1 MKVALIS
8 NYQPDRSESMLRY
21 GRMLESKLRER
32 GYDVVLLHPPAVL
45 GSLPLPRGI
54 EKWIRYIDKYAIA
67 PWYLRWKSRKADV
80 VHICD
85 HSNAMYLWCAGGKP
99 HAVTCHD
106 LIAVRSAR
114 GEFPG
119 IEVGLSGRLLQGWIA
134 ESLVQAQYVI
144 CDSYKTEADFRA
156 LARQTG
162 AKVRVIHLSLNRSCT
177 PSSGEQVGQAVAA
190 AGLEA
195 GARYLLHVGNNGWY
209 KNRAGAIRIFAEL
222 VKYPE
227 FSGLKLLLAGRPLDS
242 KLRDLT
248 VRAGVEGSVVVAT
261 NVSDE
266 MLRALYTG
274 AQALLFPSLIEG
286 FGWPVLE
293 AQACG
298 CAVITTNR
306 PPMTEVAG
314 EAAIFIDPA
323 ETEQAAGII
332 REQWP
337 QLAALREAGFRNTE
351 RFTDEKVIANYCQVY
366 EELGREQKPERVSA

>member
-67 PWYLRWKSRKADV
+67 PWYLRWKCRDADV

-85 HSNAMYLWCAGGKP
+85 HSNAMYRWCAGSKP

-114 GEFPG
+114 GDYPG
-119 IEVGLSGRLLQGWIA
+119 VKVERTGRLLQRWIA
-134 ESLVQAQYVI
+134 SSLERAQCVI
-144 CDSYKTEADFRA
+144 CDSYNTEADFRS
-156 LARQTG
+156 LAPQTQ
-162 AKVRVIHLSLNRSCT
+162 AMVRVIHLSLNRSCA
-177 PSSGEQVGQAVAA
+177 PAGREQVRQAVAA
-190 AGLEA
+190 TGMEED
-195 GARYLLHVGNNGWY
+195 ARYLLHVGGNGWY
-209 KNRAGAIRIFAEL
+209 KNRPGAIRIFAEL
-222 VKYPE
+222 LKFPE
-227 FSGLKLLLAGRPLDS
+227 FSGFRLLFAGRSPDRE
-242 KLRDLT
+242 LRELCAST
-248 VRAGVEGSVVVAT
+248 GVEASVHEAP

-266 MLRALYTG
+266 ALQALYTG
-274 AQALLFPSLIEG
+274 AEALLFPSLIEG

-298 CAVITTNR
+298 CPVIATNR

-314 EAAIFIDPA
+314 DAAIFIDPT
-323 ETEQAAGII
+323 ETEQAAQTI

-337 QLAALREAGFRNTE
+337 RRAVLREAGFRNTE
-351 RFTDEKVIANYCQVY
+351 RFADDKVIANYCRVY
-366 EELGREQKPERVSA
+366 EELSGA